1 MDSDDADLVAS
12 GDLVSQTKS
21 EARASGSDRT
31 DESSEELPLGA
42 TSEPPLEPVDP
53 HGPPTSTN
61 RRRLIIGVTALVV
74 IVLDQLTKHWA
85 LGNLERGIPRRV
97 MPGLNLTL
105 SFNAGSAF
113 SLGSGGGPIIGI
125 IATIVVGGVLYV
137 ARRQVATGV
146 LLVLGLVVGGAV
158 GNLLDRAFRA
168 PGGFLG
174 GHVVDFLQLPHWPIF
189 NVADM
194 AITCGAIAVAIMS
207 GSRKFGWT
215 DG

>member
-1 MDSDDADLVAS
+1 MAQV
-12 GDLVSQTKS
+12 
-21 EARASGSDRT
+21 
-31 DESSEELPLGA
+31 
-42 TSEPPLEPVDP
+42 
-53 HGPPTSTN
+53 
-61 RRRLIIGVTALVV
+61 RR
-74 IVLDQLTKHWA
+74 
-85 LGNLERGIPRRV
+85 
-97 MPGLNLTL
+97 
-105 SFNAGSAF
+105 
-113 SLGSGGGPIIGI
+113 IGI

-207 GSRKFGWT
+207 GSRKFGWI